1 MSNDTKLS
9 AARILLK
16 EYDDLLQ
23 ELMKHADRAVT
34 ALTGS
39 EDKSLQA
46 IGVQVG
52 EDAFLILQHSLMLE
66 SSEEFERIFEAD
78 AP

>member
-39 EDKSLQA
+39 KDKSLQA
-46 IGVQVG
+46 IGVRVG

-66 SSEEFERIFEAD
+66 SSEEFKRIFEAD